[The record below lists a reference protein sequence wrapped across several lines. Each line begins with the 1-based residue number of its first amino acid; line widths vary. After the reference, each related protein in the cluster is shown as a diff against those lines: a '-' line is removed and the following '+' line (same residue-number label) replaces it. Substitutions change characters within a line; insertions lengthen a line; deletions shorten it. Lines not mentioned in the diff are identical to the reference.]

1 MKELIPSTSQ
11 ERLRSIGAY
20 AHKLGLKAWVV
31 GGAVRDSYLGKT
43 TEDMD
48 LTFNGNQESVAGFC
62 VRAWKGEKHRFSKFG
77 TFSVQL
83 GDGFKLDLARL
94 RKENYPFPGSLPEVS
109 FTTNLKEDLFRRDFT
124 INAWAV
130 SILPD
135 TFGKSCDSYGAKK
148 DIDRGLI
155 RVLHEKSFLDDPTRM
170 FRAVRFAGRFGWKLA
185 PKTEQL
191 LRQGV
196 EAQYPLLVSRDRFS
210 RELIKILEED
220 TVRPIF
226 SLMGKYDLLK
236 FAWPNLSYHPAI
248 DKTKDADL
256 RLGILVLSLKEKGE
270 DFLRSLRIPKYLS
283 HEIHGAWRIQ
293 QDEMAPLGK
302 ISSYQETLLQL
313 MHPALPS
320 AALTPCFVHGK
331 ELQGLGLFGRR
342 ISGALHRVRRAQWK
356 GEVSCREEALKLLE
370 C

>member
-1 MKELIPSTSQ
+1 MKELISPTSQ
-11 ERLRSIGAY
+11 ERLRAIGAY

-31 GGAVRDSYLGKT
+31 GGAVRDFYLGKN

-62 VRAWKGEKHRFSKFG
+62 VRNWGGEKHRFSNFG

-83 GDGFKLDLARL
+83 SDGFKLDLARL
-94 RKENYPFPGSLPEVS
+94 RQENYPFPGSLPEVS
-109 FTTNLKEDLFRRDFT
+109 FTTNLQEDLFRRDFT

-148 DIDRGLI
+148 DIDRGLV

-191 LRQGV
+191 LCHGV
-196 EAQYPLLVSRDRFS
+196 EEQYPLLISRDRFS

-220 TVRPIF
+220 AVRPIF
-226 SLMGKYDLLK
+226 SLMEKYDLLK
-236 FAWPNLSYHPAI
+236 FAWPSLSYHPAL
-248 DKTKDADL
+248 DQTKDSDL

-270 DFLRSLRIPKYLS
+270 DFLHTLRIPKHLS

-302 ISSYQETLLQL
+302 ISVYQETLLKL
-313 MHPALPS
+313 LHPSLPPV
-320 AALTPCFVHGK
+320 ALTPCFIHGK

-356 GEVSCREEALKLLE
+356 GDVSCREEALKLL